1 MKEVSLA
8 VSSRTTIGKGP
19 ARRSRREGRIPA
31 VVYGPEVEPVSV
43 EVTEQALRA
52 AMKEAAGMS
61 AIFNLEVNGK
71 TRKVIV
77 RDVQR
82 DPLTSHIVHIDF
94 HAISM
99 TKPLH
104 LSVPIHITGIARGVK
119 TDGGILQTTMRELE
133 ISCLPSDI
141 PEHVVVDVSDLGIG
155 DSVHVRDL
163 NVPNAKILTELQRT
177 VVVVA
182 APTIV
187 KLEPTAE
194 ELAAAQA
201 AAEGAEAAAEGAE
214 AAEGESKT
222 EEKGKEKKE

>member
-52 AMKEAAGMS
+52 ALKEAAGTS
-61 AIFNLEVNGK
+61 AIFNLDVNGEA
-71 TRKVIV
+71 RKVII

-82 DPLTSHIVHIDF
+82 DPVTSHVVHIDF

-99 TKPLH
+99 NKPLN
-104 LSVPIHITGIARGVK
+104 LSVPIQIVGIAKGVK

-133 ISCLPSDI
+133 ISCLPADI
-141 PEHVVVDVSDLGIG
+141 PEHVVVDVSELGIG
-155 DSVHVRDL
+155 ESVHVRDL
-163 NVPNAKILTELQRT
+163 NVPNAKILDELQRT
-177 VVVVA
+177 VVVIA
-182 APTIV
+182 APTVV
-187 KLEPTAE
+187 KIEPTAE
-194 ELAAAQA
+194 ELAAA
-201 AAEGAEAAAEGAE
+201 EAAE
-214 AAEGESKT
+214 AAEGEEGAAD
-222 EEKGKEKKE
+222 EEGAKSEAKEGDKKDKKE